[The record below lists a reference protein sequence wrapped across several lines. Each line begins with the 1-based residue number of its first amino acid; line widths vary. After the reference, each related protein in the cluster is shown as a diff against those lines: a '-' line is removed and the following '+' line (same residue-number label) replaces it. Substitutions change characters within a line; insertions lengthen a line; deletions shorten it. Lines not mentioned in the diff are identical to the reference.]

1 MYTDTRTR
9 KIKCMI
15 IPVILETTETVKG
28 VQKIL
33 EAKPGKHST
42 DSLRKTA
49 IFGTSYTIREVQQS
63 ET

>member
-1 MYTDTRTR
+1 M
-9 KIKCMI
+9 KCMI
-15 IPVILETTETVKG
+15 IPVLLETTAIVKG

-42 DSLRKTA
+42 ALKKTA
-49 IFGTSYTIREVQQS
+49 IFGTSYTIRKIQQS